1 MLFSMKMIRFGVV
14 VVMLLSVV
22 WQVFQ
27 FVNFNELELKTQVS
41 AVPPAR
47 FLQVDEGAIEE
58 LQERLE
64 ALKPLNAYLRRD
76 VSPRNFG
83 RERLFYTDNP
93 SEE

>member
-1 MLFSMKMIRFGVV
+1 MHFSMKMIRLGIVL
-14 VVMLLSVV
+14 VMLLSVA

-27 FVNFNELELKTQVS
+27 FVNFDELELKTQVS
-41 AVPPAR
+41 TVPPAR
-47 FLQVDEGAIEE
+47 FLQVDEGTVEE

-83 RERLFYTDNP
+83 RERLFYPYNP